1 MEKSYY
7 IQSQKGCEYMLPI
20 QIDLPKNFLEEEI
33 RCGYKI
39 SSEMK
44 KVWAVQI
51 DLLEQVKKICKK
63 HGLKYFADSGT
74 LIGAIRHKGYIP
86 WDDDIDLVMMRNDY
100 NKFMEYAK
108 SELEFP
114 YFLQTVYT
122 DKDIMRA
129 HAQLRNS
136 KTTGYMPYE
145 KNRPYNKGIFI
156 DIFPLDVI
164 PEDPQLKKFSLKIKF
179 KWKLLNNLV
188 NYKYNKKNIVSWA
201 KHYLIVKPLTLWMD
215 YKILY
220 ANYERLCS
228 QYNNSEFN
236 RVSYIAYSHGK
247 KKHIWNKEW
256 FDSAKEVDFEFTKIN
271 IPVGYNERLKTE
283 YGDYMVIK
291 NVPSSHGELILSS
304 EKSYMEE

>member
-51 DLLEQVKKICKK
+51 DLLEQVKKICKN

-179 KWKLLNNLV
+179 IISIIK
-188 NYKYNKKNIVSWA
+188 
-201 KHYLIVKPLTLWMD
+201 
-215 YKILY
+215 KILF
-220 ANYERLCS
+220 L
-228 QYNNSEFN
+228 
-236 RVSYIAYSHGK
+236 GL
-247 KKHIWNKEW
+247 
-256 FDSAKEVDFEFTKIN
+256 N
-271 IPVGYNERLKTE
+271 I
-283 YGDYMVIK
+283 I
-291 NVPSSHGELILSS
+291 
-304 EKSYMEE
+304 

>member
-51 DLLEQVKKICKK
+51 DLLEQVKKICKN

-108 SELEFP
+108 TELEFP

-164 PEDPQLKKFSLKIKF
+164 PEDPRLKKFSLKIKF

-228 QYNNSEFN
+228 QYNNSKFN

-271 IPVGYNERLKTE
+271 IPVGYDERLKTE
-283 YGDYMVIK
+283 YGDYIVIK
-291 NVPSSHGELILSS
+291 NVPSSHGELILYS

>member
-1 MEKSYY
+1 
-7 IQSQKGCEYMLPI
+7 MLPI

-51 DLLEQVKKICKK
+51 DLLEQVKKICKN

-136 KTTGYMPYE
+136 RTTGYMPYE

-220 ANYERLCS
+220 AKYERLCS

-236 RVSYIAYSHGK
+236 RVSYIAYSHGEGE
-247 KKHIWNKEW
+247 HIWNKEW
-256 FDSAKEVDFEFTKIN
+256 FDSAKEVDFEFTKID

>member
-1 MEKSYY
+1 
-7 IQSQKGCEYMLPI
+7 MLPI

-51 DLLEQVKKICKK
+51 DLLEQVKKICKN

-86 WDDDIDLVMMRNDY
+86 WDDDIDLVMMRNYY

-108 SELEFP
+108 TELEFP

-164 PEDPQLKKFSLKIKF
+164 PEDPRLKKFSLKIKF

-228 QYNNSEFN
+228 QYNNSKFN

-271 IPVGYNERLKTE
+271 IPVGYDERLKTE

>member
-1 MEKSYY
+1 
-7 IQSQKGCEYMLPI
+7 
-20 QIDLPKNFLEEEI
+20 
-33 RCGYKI
+33 
-39 SSEMK
+39 MK

-51 DLLEQVKKICKK
+51 DLLEQVKKICKN

-108 SELEFP
+108 TELEFP

-164 PEDPQLKKFSLKIKF
+164 PEDPRLKKFSLKIKF

-228 QYNNSEFN
+228 QYNNSKFN

-271 IPVGYNERLKTE
+271 IPVGYDERLKTE

>member
-1 MEKSYY
+1 
-7 IQSQKGCEYMLPI
+7 MLPI

-51 DLLEQVKKICKK
+51 DLLEQVKKICKN

-220 ANYERLCS
+220 AKYERLCS

-236 RVSYIAYSHGK
+236 RVSYIEIGRAH
-247 KKHIWNKEW
+247 
-256 FDSAKEVDFEFTKIN
+256 V
-271 IPVGYNERLKTE
+271 
-283 YGDYMVIK
+283 
-291 NVPSSHGELILSS
+291 
-304 EKSYMEE
+304 

>member
-1 MEKSYY
+1 
-7 IQSQKGCEYMLPI
+7 MLPI

-129 HAQLRNS
+129 HASLRNS
-136 KTTGYMPYE
+136 KTTGYMPM
-145 KNRPYNKGIFI
+145 KKIGIIIKGFLLIY
-156 DIFPLDVI
+156 FP
-164 PEDPQLKKFSLKIKF
+164 
-179 KWKLLNNLV
+179 
-188 NYKYNKKNIVSWA
+188 
-201 KHYLIVKPLTLWMD
+201 
-215 YKILY
+215 
-220 ANYERLCS
+220 
-228 QYNNSEFN
+228 
-236 RVSYIAYSHGK
+236 
-247 KKHIWNKEW
+247 
-256 FDSAKEVDFEFTKIN
+256 
-271 IPVGYNERLKTE
+271 
-283 YGDYMVIK
+283 
-291 NVPSSHGELILSS
+291 
-304 EKSYMEE
+304 

>member
-1 MEKSYY
+1 
-7 IQSQKGCEYMLPI
+7 
-20 QIDLPKNFLEEEI
+20 
-33 RCGYKI
+33 
-39 SSEMK
+39 
-44 KVWAVQI
+44 
-51 DLLEQVKKICKK
+51 
-63 HGLKYFADSGT
+63 
-74 LIGAIRHKGYIP
+74 
-86 WDDDIDLVMMRNDY
+86 MMRNDY

-201 KHYLIVKPLTLWMD
+201 KHYLIVKPLTLWMEIIEQGTTGN
-215 YKILY
+215 KILY
-220 ANYERLCS
+220 AKYERLCS

-256 FDSAKEVDFEFTKIN
+256 FDSAKEVDFEFTKID